1 MQTVNDG
8 QSIDFSLAIPSVK
21 GSVINEI
28 KDDMLLGINT
38 QKSYIFKF
46 TDENGEKLFKNMIA
60 SGDFSYEVV
69 PGDTVI
75 FKILFV
81 YKRK

>member
-1 MQTVNDG
+1 MQTINDG
-8 QSIDFSLAIPSVK
+8 QSIDFSLAVPSIK

-28 KDDMLLGINT
+28 KDDMLLGLNT
-38 QKSYIFKF
+38 QKSYVFRFK
-46 TDENGEKLFKNMIA
+46 DESRAILFENMIA